1 MTADTAGPAGRRP
14 AILDYLG
21 PNWFASVMGTG
32 IVATAGASLP
42 VHLPGLRAFAQ
53 VVWVIAATWLVV
65 LIVATVAHWV
75 RNSEMARSHARNP
88 QMAHFYGAAP
98 MALLT
103 VGSGALLVGVPPPAG
118 GWERLSGSEP
128 GRGGVRLPELA
139 PGRGWGSA
147 PGR

>member
-1 MTADTAGPAGRRP
+1 MTADTAGPADPAGPTGPAGPADPAGRRP

-75 RNSEMARSHARNP
+75 RNS
-88 QMAHFYGAAP
+88 
-98 MALLT
+98 
-103 VGSGALLVGVPPPAG
+103 
-118 GWERLSGSEP
+118 
-128 GRGGVRLPELA
+128 
-139 PGRGWGSA
+139 
-147 PGR
+147 